1 MKEMIRERIAWLLK
15 LSFIQI
21 MENSINKIGKHTT
34 FLSMLK
40 TCAKLSI
47 IYAQLISP
55 IYLLHVCHI
64 ESGQLVSKKKESNF
78 HFIYNRNLEMASKA
92 ILKAQEKVWI
102 WSSKYARSKRFIY
115 RNIWV
120 ASVMFAICITC
131 KIRARTVYNITGLE

>member
-1 MKEMIRERIAWLLK
+1 
-15 LSFIQI
+15 

-40 TCAKLSI
+40 TYAKLSI

-78 HFIYNRNLEMASKA
+78 HFIYNRNLEMTSKA
-92 ILKAQEKVWI
+92 ILKAQEKV
-102 WSSKYARSKRFIY
+102 
-115 RNIWV
+115 
-120 ASVMFAICITC
+120 
-131 KIRARTVYNITGLE
+131 